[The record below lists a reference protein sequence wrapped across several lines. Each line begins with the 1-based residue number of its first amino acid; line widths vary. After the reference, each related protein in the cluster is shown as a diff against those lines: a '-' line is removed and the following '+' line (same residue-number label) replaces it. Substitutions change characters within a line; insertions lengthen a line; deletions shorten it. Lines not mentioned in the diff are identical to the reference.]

1 MPPSLTLC
9 LLGIL
14 ATLTGFFMRLEKG
27 EAVAMAGLGM
37 LFGGIVLFVI
47 GV

>member
-37 LFGGIVLFVI
+37 LFCGLVLLIVGI
-47 GV
+47 